1 MATIL
6 IIDDDSD
13 FSEII
18 SVLLTSA
25 GHQVQAAQDG
35 KLGLALCEHLAPSLV
50 ITDIIMPECDG
61 MEVIGI
67 IRRRYPGTRIVA
79 ISGGGWL
86 AKENLL
92 KWAHRAGADA
102 VVPKPVPPD
111 ALLALVTDLL
121 SEPVAGSAEAPVE
134 GR

>member
-6 IIDDDSD
+6 VIDDDPD

-18 SVLLTSA
+18 SVLLSVSEHEVRTA
-25 GHQVQAAQDG
+25 VDG
-35 KLGLALCEHLAPSLV
+35 KTGLALCDQISPSLV

-61 MEVIGI
+61 RDVIGM
-67 IRRRYPGTRIVA
+67 IRRRHPDTRILA

-86 AKENLL
+86 DKEKLL
-92 KWAHRAGADA
+92 NWARRAGADA

-111 ALLALVTDLL
+111 VLLTLVADLL
-121 SEPVAGSAEAPVE
+121 DEAPATP
-134 GR
+134 